1 MTADRFLSR
10 WMRRKAAARQAEA
23 VRPTAPAPGPAKGAE
38 APPAVPVAPPDSAAA
53 TPRAPQPPIQTELP
67 TLDSLQGLVS
77 EYRDFMNVGV
87 DPNVQRAALKKLFAD
102 PHFNIMDGLD
112 VYIDDY
118 GIPDPIPP
126 AMLASL
132 NQAQSLLFREP
143 EVESVGAPETE
154 QTPEPD
160 TIAMVDESDEVD
172 EAVETDDAVEPATPA
187 VQFESEPVVADSK
200 GATVPASLGKEL
212 LPESGEGGADH

>member
-1 MTADRFLSR
+1 
-10 WMRRKAAARQAEA
+10 
-23 VRPTAPAPGPAKGAE
+23 APAE
-38 APPAVPVAPPDSAAA
+38 SAAA
-53 TPRAPQPPIQTELP
+53 APRAPQPPTQTELP

-126 AMLASL
+126 DMLASL

-143 EVESVGAPETE
+143 EVESVSAPEPE
-154 QTPEPD
+154 QTPQPE
-160 TIAMVDESDEVD
+160 TIARAD
-172 EAVETDDAVEPATPA
+172 EAVDEPATPA
-187 VQFESEPVVADSK
+187 VQVEPESIVADIK
-200 GATVPASLGKEL
+200 GTTVPASLGNER
-212 LPESGEGGADH
+212 LPENEKGRAGP